1 MKLKIT
7 KYLRRAE
14 EIFNCHLQ
22 RTLGSG
28 ASPGTVRRCSPPVG
42 QRVQGWAGR
51 AVCQGCPSSSLPL
64 ASSLSHTLC
73 CSFIFQHV
81 VNHLNPVFH
90 PSREHTHLPTLAHGS
105 YTCSHVH
112 TLQGPQACLC
122 WNGPQYLGQTQI
134 PLCVHTHTCTYRC
147 SPPMAFPNPVHTQGG
162 LRRHTHLSCPQV
174 CTDIHTHCWAH
185 FSPSQAPGPRVL
197 VFTAC
202 SLGST
207 CSQVIPSPREHLP
220 PGDAFWGGF

>member
-1 MKLKIT
+1 MLPT
-7 KYLRRAE
+7 CGPAGAGLGWQGCVPGLP
-14 EIFNCHLQ
+14 FLQ
-22 RTLGSG
+22 PSFGFLSLPHPLSFIHFPARSES
-28 ASPGTVRRCSPPVG
+28 SPIQSSTRPENTHISPP
-42 QRVQGWAGR
+42 
-51 AVCQGCPSSSLPL
+51 
-64 ASSLSHTLC
+64 SHTA
-73 CSFIFQHV
+73 
-81 VNHLNPVFH
+81 
-90 PSREHTHLPTLAHGS
+90 HTHARMCTHSKAPRPVCVGMGLSIWGRHE
-105 YTCSHVH
+105 YR
-112 TLQGPQACLC
+112 
-122 WNGPQYLGQTQI
+122 
-134 PLCVHTHTCTYRC
+134 CVHTHTCIYRC
-147 SPPMAFPNPVHTQGG
+147 SPPMAFPNSVHTQRG